1 MLDFDSD
8 TLLIGKLKTISTETE
23 IKELLDAYDPDATP
37 DRNVEL
43 LGKSATIKLPTLKA
57 AAELLCSLH
66 EDYPL
71 PAKEISASKAKNK
84 ELIAA
89 DIVRF
94 IRRCRESKCLKCSS
108 DYIPFSST
116 NTGSAVTCH
125 FCHNPSHLGC
135 YSDSVLDLE
144 AGVVYLCPCC
154 LGSQIAPE
162 HVAPPPVLIAATIAA
177 EHAAESEHA
186 HHQPVITEHPNT
198 EAVRNPT
205 VNGNDRTGKTDSKK
219 KKPCYD
225 RSKAVCPLLLEGNC
239 SHGISGKN
247 CSSYHPPWCSRFQ
260 YNGRGGERGC
270 HKVDDKCRFF
280 HPLLCQNAVSTGAC
294 LNKPCRKVHI
304 RGTITTVKDL
314 QKRAP
319 RDRQPSAP
327 SQLNTTKD
335 LQKRAPRGRQPSAP
349 SQLKLNRQPPNARND
364 ERPRPQDKGIRGP
377 RQGRTRTES
386 SSSTPPISAG
396 SNRTR
401 AVSFNESRIPNSN
414 ADFLKH
420 LSSMKADLSK
430 EIAAIV
436 HSSLQNLLTSSRLVP
451 FQQVQQQPPPP
462 MFYPSQLPQFQR
474 VPQAQFQQAPQAHF
488 LQHSPQ

>member
-8 TLLIGKLKTISTETE
+8 TLFIGKLKTISTETA
-23 IKELLDAYDPDATP
+23 IKELLNAYDPDATP

-66 EDYPL
+66 EDYPQ
-71 PAKEISASKAKNK
+71 PAKEIPASKAKNK

-177 EHAAESEHA
+177 EHAAGSEHA

-247 CSSYHPPWCSRFQ
+247 CTSYHPPWCSRFQ
-260 YNGRGGERGC
+260 YNAAPVPASPSGSVPVSPSGSLPPAQPSVRRNLPISNSFLLNIQGMNPGTANQRWKIKALKEC
-270 HKVDDKCRFF
+270 IESNPIHTPFF
-280 HPLLCQNAVSTGAC
+280 ILTETHLKSYHLDAE
-294 LNKPCRKVHI
+294 VHI
-304 RGTITTVKDL
+304 PDYTCYRADRVSREPPVRVAEPPSTSTT
-314 QKRAP
+314 
-319 RDRQPSAP
+319 P
-327 SQLNTTKD
+327 SQ
-335 LQKRAPRGRQPSAP
+335 QKNPRFSP
-349 SQLKLNRQPPNARND
+349 
-364 ERPRPQDKGIRGP
+364 
-377 RQGRTRTES
+377 
-386 SSSTPPISAG
+386 TPTA
-396 SNRTR
+396 
-401 AVSFNESRIPNSN
+401 
-414 ADFLKH
+414 
-420 LSSMKADLSK
+420 
-430 EIAAIV
+430 
-436 HSSLQNLLTSSRLVP
+436 NLLAST
-451 FQQVQQQPPPP
+451 
-462 MFYPSQLPQFQR
+462 
-474 VPQAQFQQAPQAHF
+474 AKK
-488 LQHSPQ
+488 

>member
-1 MLDFDSD
+1 M
-8 TLLIGKLKTISTETE
+8 
-23 IKELLDAYDPDATP
+23 
-37 DRNVEL
+37 
-43 LGKSATIKLPTLKA
+43 
-57 AAELLCSLH
+57 
-66 EDYPL
+66 
-71 PAKEISASKAKNK
+71 
-84 ELIAA
+84 
-89 DIVRF
+89 
-94 IRRCRESKCLKCSS
+94 
-108 DYIPFSST
+108 
-116 NTGSAVTCH
+116 
-125 FCHNPSHLGC
+125 
-135 YSDSVLDLE
+135 
-144 AGVVYLCPCC
+144 
-154 LGSQIAPE
+154 
-162 HVAPPPVLIAATIAA
+162 
-177 EHAAESEHA
+177 
-186 HHQPVITEHPNT
+186 
-198 EAVRNPT
+198 
-205 VNGNDRTGKTDSKK
+205 
-219 KKPCYD
+219 
-225 RSKAVCPLLLEGNC
+225 
-239 SHGISGKN
+239 
-247 CSSYHPPWCSRFQ
+247 
-260 YNGRGGERGC
+260 
-270 HKVDDKCRFF
+270 DDKCRFF

-294 LNKPCRKVHI
+294 LNKPCRKVQI

-451 FQQVQQQPPPP
+451 VQQVQQQPPPP

>member
-66 EDYPL
+66 EDYPQ

-94 IRRCRESKCLKCSS
+94 IRRCRESKCLKCST

-125 FCHNPSHLGC
+125 FCHTPSHLGC

-177 EHAAESEHA
+177 EQA

-225 RSKAVCPLLLEGNC
+225 RSKAACPLLLEGNC

-247 CSSYHPPWCSRFQ
+247 CTSYHPPWCSRFQ

-270 HKVDDKCRFF
+270 HKADDKCRFF

-304 RGTITTVKDL
+304 RGTITTEKDL
-314 QKRAP
+314 QKR
-319 RDRQPSAP
+319 
-327 SQLNTTKD
+327 L
-335 LQKRAPRGRQPSAP
+335 PRGRQPSAP
-349 SQLKLNRQPPNARND
+349 SQLNRQPPNARND
-364 ERPRPQDKGIRGP
+364 ERPRPQDKD
-377 RQGRTRTES
+377 
-386 SSSTPPISAG
+386 
-396 SNRTR
+396 NR
-401 AVSFNESRIPNSN
+401 
-414 ADFLKH
+414 
-420 LSSMKADLSK
+420 
-430 EIAAIV
+430 
-436 HSSLQNLLTSSRLVP
+436 VP
-451 FQQVQQQPPPP
+451 VQQVQQQPPPP

>member
-66 EDYPL
+66 EDYPQ

-84 ELIAA
+84 EL
-89 DIVRF
+89 
-94 IRRCRESKCLKCSS
+94 RCR
-108 DYIPFSST
+108 YR
-116 NTGSAVTCH
+116 
-125 FCHNPSHLGC
+125 
-135 YSDSVLDLE
+135 
-144 AGVVYLCPCC
+144 
-154 LGSQIAPE
+154 SQIAPE

-177 EHAAESEHA
+177 EQA

-247 CSSYHPPWCSRFQ
+247 CTSYHPPWCSRFQ

-270 HKVDDKCRFF
+270 HKADDKCRFF

-304 RGTITTVKDL
+304 RGTITNEKDL
-314 QKRAP
+314 QKR
-319 RDRQPSAP
+319 S
-327 SQLNTTKD
+327 
-335 LQKRAPRGRQPSAP
+335 PRGRQPSAP
-349 SQLKLNRQPPNARND
+349 SQLNRQPPNARND
-364 ERPRPQDKGIRGP
+364 ERPRPQDKDNRGP

-436 HSSLQNLLTSSRLVP
+436 HSTLQNLLTSSRLVP
-451 FQQVQQQPPPP
+451 VQQVQQQPPPP